1 MSWLRTIAAFAFALA
16 FVCQPTAASAF
27 VAASPQARVGGF
39 EVVASMLAG
48 GLGDAS
54 RGQHQGIGAAYDENA
69 SGYRFAAGGA
79 RAAGQAPNRIYSAR
93 ELMRRAAEPGPFH
106 NFPESFNQQIFE
118 QGSRTVTPNFWRTAK
133 PGLSNDS
140 VMYQLRGTV
149 NGVEGTFEIGV
160 RPSVSGN
167 TEVIMHRFFRPD
179 P

>member
-1 MSWLRTIAAFAFALA
+1 VDSVLGKYLKYGEALDGLNVGLA
-16 FVCQPTAASAF
+16 EGLESAPPRPNVRPATQQPTGGSGR
-27 VAASPQARVGGF
+27 ARPTGG
-39 EVVASMLAG
+39 ST
-48 GLGDAS
+48 
-54 RGQHQGIGAAYDENA
+54 
-69 SGYRFAAGGA
+69 AAGGA